1 MGKNR
6 LKIGKI
12 NSKEKTLL
20 VGFPSNGL
28 VGTFSISYLIHYL
41 KMKQI
46 GEIEISDL
54 PPTLFVEGGEILLPI
69 RIYNKNN
76 IFVIISDIPFNEYLA
91 SKFAMSV
98 NEFCK
103 KNLIKKV
110 VIISGME
117 TTNQQ
122 KNSPKIYGLPT
133 DSVLDKI
140 LYKNHIPKFLD
151 GSIFGTDAA
160 MISVFRKTQIPV
172 LILYAVCHPF
182 FPDPEAAISAI
193 ITLSKILE
201 IKIDTDDIQN
211 KIERLRIQHRNL
223 MEQTIRSL
231 QQKKEKQVNPP
242 QIYR

>member
-1 MGKNR
+1 M
-6 LKIGKI
+6 KIGKI
-12 NSKEKTLL
+12 NSSEKTLL

-46 GEIEISDL
+46 GEIEIPDL
-54 PPTLFVEGGEILLPI
+54 PPTLFVEGGEILSPI
-69 RIYNKNN
+69 RVYNKNN

-103 KNLIKKV
+103 KNSIKKV
-110 VIISGME
+110 VIVSGME
-117 TTNQQ
+117 TSNQQ
-122 KNSPKIYGLPT
+122 KNSPKIYALPT
-133 DSVLDKI
+133 DSVLDQT

-201 IKIDTDDIQN
+201 IKVNTEDIQN

-223 MEQTIRSL
+223 MEQTIRAL
-231 QQKKEKQVNPP
+231 QQKKEKQVSPP